1 MRLAAFSGDV
11 GRRALVTLDR
21 RARPVSGAVGNDAYT
36 EQMSIQRVLIAVD
49 GSEMSTRA
57 VGVGVTL
64 ASALGAQV
72 AMVHAVNVTGAV
84 AVEGGPP
91 AAEMRQI
98 LLDDGKGIL
107 AQAAKDA
114 PGVAVVH
121 QFLREGAPGAEVC
134 ASAREW
140 GADLIVIGTH
150 GRGGLSR
157 LLMGSTA
164 EAVVRHA
171 PCPVLVVPATAA
183 ART

>member
-1 MRLAAFSGDV
+1 M
-11 GRRALVTLDR
+11 
-21 RARPVSGAVGNDAYT
+21 
-36 EQMSIQRVLIAVD
+36 IAVD

-72 AMVHAVNVTGAV
+72 AMVHAVNVAGAM

-114 PGVAVVH
+114 PGAAVAH
-121 QFLREGAPGAEVC
+121 QFLREGVPGPEVC
-134 ASAREW
+134 DSAREW

-183 ART
+183 TRK

>member
-1 MRLAAFSGDV
+1 MYEPD
-11 GRRALVTLDR
+11 ALVPRMRERQRTNETTLR
-21 RARPVSGAVGNDAYT
+21 SSGGDLPRYEYT
-36 EQMSIQRVLIAVD
+36 SGMSIQRVLIAVD

-57 VGVGVTL
+57 VGIRVAL

-72 AMVHAVNVTGAV
+72 AMVHAVNVTGAM

-114 PGVAVVH
+114 PGVAVAH

-134 ASAREW
+134 ASARQW